1 MFAKT
6 SLVTAILAAFT
17 STAFSAQIDTSITQD
32 LTLTEHTDL
41 SIAGDSPIVAG
52 TDSNQVSID
61 LNGYDL
67 TLSKTT
73 TTSGN
78 KGIFYNTVFSGKGNE
93 HLTVNAQLI
102 GGGIGKTTI
111 KDMDTFHLI
120 VKGQHSKGFS
130 GYGTN
135 LISNVKHVLINAEE
149 DGLHYGEEANGTMTI
164 EKFDSLSII
173 GRDGHGIQNVTQEN
187 GAVTIKG
194 NKDSTVHIESQTKN
208 TINAKTAMLISK
220 QAKVDISAGTIKT
233 ISHSGPSVSLLANGQ
248 LAVQASNVD
257 FESKGGLGLNLSGNS
272 QGTITADE
280 TTITGKTS
288 GVQALGNSNLSI
300 NSTKALTILGDKKG
314 LASGNQFSPSQANIE
329 LISDNI
335 TITGKNFAIDAD
347 NFAGQMTIGSDKA
360 DKRSTVALNGN
371 VKVNG
376 GKTTFDHADIRLS
389 EGSYFNVTNLHGEG
403 STLILNGFVDNGQTV
418 SIVDN
423 NASDFSIMAGGKLND
438 QYANPND
445 LLADLK
451 DNVDIKNQIS
461 GETIGFGAEAGSV
474 ADGWIVDQN
483 GALKPTGNPSMAAV
497 ANFNAMNLAQWRG
510 EINHLTQR
518 LGDIRV
524 NGSTVGA
531 WARIYGYDN
540 EVNDTVNIAMKTR
553 SVQAGGDYRLTP
565 NWIVGGAFSYT
576 DADADFSNGF
586 GKSDAYTLA
595 AYATGYFDCGGFIDV
610 IGRVGRLNSEVSAD
624 TLSTMGGVLTGD
636 YNNTALGL
644 SVETGY
650 HWKLN
655 NTFYV
660 EPQAELAYGIVMGD
674 DFTSRTNGVK
684 IEQDNFETLVGRL
697 GARFGATFNEDR
709 GQIYAH
715 CSVNHDFKGE
725 AEATA
730 TPAWGVAQKIGTDL
744 GGTWTS
750 YGLGAQF
757 DLQNQM
763 SFYGSLERSTGSEY
777 DEDFRY
783 SVGMRYNF

>member
-6 SLVTAILAAFT
+6 SLVTAILAAFS
-17 STAFSAQIDTSITQD
+17 STAFSAQIDSSITQD
-32 LTLTEHTDL
+32 MTLTEHTDL
-41 SIAGDSPIVAG
+41 SISGSSPIIAG
-52 TDSNQVSID
+52 TDSNPVSID

-73 TTSGN
+73 TTSDN

-120 VKGQHSKGFS
+120 VKGQHSKGFL
-130 GYGTN
+130 GNGTN
-135 LISNVKHVLINAEE
+135 LISNVKHVIISSEE
-149 DGLHYGEEANGTMTI
+149 DGLHFGGEPNGSMTI
-164 EKFDSLSII
+164 EKFDSLSIV
-173 GRDGHGIQNVTQEN
+173 GRDGYGIQNVTKEN

-194 NKDSTVHIESQTKN
+194 NKNSTVHIESQ
-208 TINAKTAMLISK
+208 ASSHTAMQIEG
-220 QAKVDISAGTIKT
+220 QAVIDISAGSVKAL
-233 ISHSGPSVSLLANGQ
+233 SHKGSSVSLLSNGN
-248 LAVQASNVD
+248 LTVTAIKVD
-257 FESKGGLGLNLSGNS
+257 IESKAVIGLNLGGNS
-272 QGTITADE
+272 QGTITADT
-280 TTITGKTS
+280 TTITGKTY
-288 GVQALGNSNLSI
+288 GLQALGNSNLSI
-300 NSTKALTILGDKKG
+300 NSTKALTILGGKKG
-314 LASGNQFSPSQANIE
+314 LASGNQFFSSKANIK

-335 TITGKNFAIDAD
+335 TITGKDFAIDAD
-347 NFAGQMTIGSDKA
+347 KFDGQMTIGSDKA

-376 GKTTFDHADIRLS
+376 GKATFDHADIRLS
-389 EGSYFNVTNLHGEG
+389 EGSYFNVANLHGKG

-461 GETIGFGAEAGSV
+461 AETIGFGAEAGSV
-474 ADGWIVDQN
+474 ADGWVVDQN

-510 EINHLTQR
+510 EVNHLTQR

-565 NWIVGGAFSYT
+565 NWVVGGAFSYT

-624 TLSTMGGVLTGD
+624 TLSSMGGVLTGAYD
-636 YNNTALGL
+636 NTALGL

-655 NTFYV
+655 DTFYI

-697 GARFGATFNEDR
+697 GARFGATFNEGR

>member
-6 SLVTAILAAFT
+6 SLVTAILAAFS
-17 STAFSAQIDTSITQD
+17 STAFSAQIDSSITQD
-32 LTLTEHTDL
+32 MTLTEHTDL
-41 SIAGDSPIVAG
+41 SISGSSPIIAG
-52 TDSNQVSID
+52 TDSNPVSID

-73 TTSGN
+73 TTSDN

-111 KDMDTFHLI
+111 KDMDTLHLI
-120 VKGQHSKGFS
+120 VKGQHSKGFL
-130 GYGTN
+130 GNGTN
-135 LISNVKHVLINAEE
+135 LISNVKHVIISSEE
-149 DGLHYGEEANGTMTI
+149 DGLHFGGEPNGSMTI
-164 EKFDSLSII
+164 EKFDSLSIV
-173 GRDGHGIQNVTQEN
+173 GRDGYGIQNVTKEN

-194 NKDSTVHIESQTKN
+194 NKNSTVHIESQ
-208 TINAKTAMLISK
+208 ASSHTAMQIEG
-220 QAKVDISAGTIKT
+220 QAVIDISAGSVKAL
-233 ISHSGPSVSLLANGQ
+233 SHKGSSVSLLSNGN
-248 LAVQASNVD
+248 LTVTASKVD
-257 FESKGGLGLNLSGNS
+257 IESKAVIGLNLGGNS
-272 QGTITADE
+272 QGTITADT
-280 TTITGKTS
+280 TTITGKTF

-314 LASGNQFSPSQANIE
+314 LASGNSYIASKANIQ
-329 LISDNI
+329 LISNNI
-335 TITGKNFAIDAD
+335 TITGKDFAIDAD
-347 NFAGQMTIGSDKA
+347 KFDGQMTIGSDKA

-376 GKTTFDHADIRLS
+376 GKTTFEHADIRLS
-389 EGSYFNVTNLHGEG
+389 EGSYFNVANLHGKG

-461 GETIGFGAEAGSV
+461 AETIGFGAEAGSV
-474 ADGWIVDQN
+474 ADGWVVDQN

-510 EINHLTQR
+510 EVNHLTQR

-565 NWIVGGAFSYT
+565 NWVVGGAFSYT

-624 TLSTMGGVLTGD
+624 TLSSMGGVLTGAYD
-636 YNNTALGL
+636 NTALGL

-655 NTFYV
+655 DTFYI

-697 GARFGATFNEDR
+697 GARFGATFNEGR

-730 TPAWGVAQKIGTDL
+730 TPAWGVAQKIGTDF